1 MSIPNL
7 LSRFARNPRTS
18 STPRCGSPF
27 ILDMVERS
35 LVTIVFGF
43 LLFSLLR
50 GFQRSGNPLDLALL
64 VSEGSVVLFIL
75 IRRTTTEVSLRPI
88 DWLIAV
94 AGSIAPLLVRPT
106 GTAEAAM
113 VPAVVS
119 ALLMLAGFAMQIA
132 AKLTLNRSFGIVAAN
147 RGVKVDGPYRIVRHP
162 MYAGYLLTQIGFLLN
177 QPSLWNFSVYAVG
190 LGFQLWRLLA
200 EERILTEDPAYLRFA
215 GLVRY
220 RLLPGVF

>member
-1 MSIPNL
+1 MVGFSFTHHFGGPI
-7 LSRFARNPRTS
+7 
-18 STPRCGSPF
+18 
-27 ILDMVERS
+27 ILDIVERS
-35 LVTIVFGF
+35 LVTIFFGF
-43 LLFSLLR
+43 LVFNLLR
-50 GFQRSGNPLDLALL
+50 GFQQTGNVLDLVLL

-75 IRRTTTEVSLRPI
+75 IRRTTAKVSIRPA

-94 AGSIAPLLVRPT
+94 AGTTAPLLVRPT
-106 GTAEAAM
+106 GAAEAAV
-113 VPAVVS
+113 VPVAVSV
-119 ALLMLAGFAMQIA
+119 LLMLAGFAMQIA

-147 RGVKVDGPYRIVRHP
+147 RGVKVGGPYRIIRHP

-190 LGFQLWRLLA
+190 FGFQLWRLLA